1 MQRGQ
6 LGIGKNK
13 LRLVT
18 AVQVDDALGV
28 IHDIAWALQFRYNVS
43 GIGGEFTQVD
53 GPVFQS
59 GVFHRAE
66 AAVHRLETETGVG
79 NRLGEVGT
87 VYLD

>member
-6 LGIGKNK
+6 FGIGEHK
-13 LRLVT
+13 LGLIA

-28 IHDIAWALQFRYNVS
+28 VHDIAGALQFRHDVG

-79 NRLGEVGT
+79 NRLGEVAT